1 MAYQGGTEQIS
12 PRLLSKQLSDLQE
25 RFENVNGAINVAM
38 WQFVHAIQMHMTS
51 AADMEYITGQRVSH
65 LQLPSDIRT
74 KKTLR
79 VRQELLDYCRINKLI
94 VGRVL
99 DVAIAKYL
107 QGNFKK

>member
-12 PRLLSKQLSDLQE
+12 PRLLNKQLMDLQE
-25 RFENVNGAINVAM
+25 RFENVNGAINDAM
-38 WQFVHAIQMHMTS
+38 WQFVHAIQMHMT
-51 AADMEYITGQRVSH
+51 AAEDMEYITGRRISYV
-65 LQLPSDIRT
+65 QLPCDSRT

-79 VRQELLDYCRINKLI
+79 VRRELLDYCRINKLI

-99 DVAIAKYL
+99 DIAIANYL